1 MTPILIDQA
10 EDLAAVSEGLA
21 GADVLF
27 VDTEFES
34 RRGGTDLC
42 LVQVT
47 DGQQLYLIDTVA
59 LSDISSLSEVL
70 GHRDVT
76 WVMHAGR
83 QDVDLLMKALRLRR
97 RPAIYDT
104 QVAWSLVSA
113 EHQVSLAYLV
123 AVLLGIHR
131 EKGHQTDN
139 WQRRPL
145 SDAQL
150 DYAADDAE
158 DLLAL
163 YDALNLRLDALD
175 RRALVVEVSDEMF
188 KPPPAK
194 SEKISMSRFRNLW
207 QLNGPQQAA
216 LSGLLGWYNGLKNH
230 RGVPHYKT
238 LFSIAARLPEDARAL
253 GDIKGVNPRFA
264 RGPDGDVVL
273 DIISEAS
280 ETADEAAGQTGP
292 SPYATFDEYFRDAW
306 VSCARAEL
314 SARLTIAPEVAFPPW
329 LMKRI
334 RQAIQDTIDPADL
347 SVEFTGWR
355 RCLAEPWRD
364 FCRETGA

>member
-1 MTPILIDQA
+1 M
-10 EDLAAVSEGLA
+10 
-21 GADVLF
+21 
-27 VDTEFES
+27 
-34 RRGGTDLC
+34 
-42 LVQVT
+42 T
-47 DGQQLYLIDTVA
+47 DGEQLYLIDTVE
-59 LSDISSLSEVL
+59 LGDISSLADVL
-70 GHRDVT
+70 AHRDVT

-163 YDALNLRLDALD
+163 YTALNERLDALN
-175 RRALVVEVSDEMF
+175 RRALVIEVSKEIF
-188 KPPPAK
+188 SPPPAK
-194 SEKISMSRFRNLW
+194 SEKISLSRFRNLW

-216 LSGLLGWYNGLKNH
+216 LSALLGWYNGLKSH
-230 RGVPHYKT
+230 RGHRTTRCSSLSQLVFPKT
-238 LFSIAARLPEDARAL
+238 RVLL
-253 GDIKGVNPRFA
+253 GISKG
-264 RGPDGDVVL
+264 
-273 DIISEAS
+273 S
-280 ETADEAAGQTGP
+280 TAVCSG
-292 SPYATFDEYFRDAW
+292 S
-306 VSCARAEL
+306 
-314 SARLTIAPEVAFPPW
+314 
-329 LMKRI
+329 
-334 RQAIQDTIDPADL
+334 
-347 SVEFTGWR
+347 
-355 RCLAEPWRD
+355 
-364 FCRETGA
+364 